1 MAKRSG
7 WFIVVTMALVA
18 ALAYSGVN
26 RADEDHEQA
35 KRLKEA
41 GEILPLEQILERA
54 NRDQPGQVL
63 ESELERED
71 GRHVYE
77 LEILDADG
85 VSHKLFYDAKT
96 GDRLTH
102 KQSD

>member
-1 MAKRSG
+1 MAKRIG
-7 WFIVVTMALVA
+7 WFIVVTMALVG

-26 RADEDHEQA
+26 RADEGHDQA
-35 KRLKEA
+35 KRLLEA
-41 GEILPLEQILERA
+41 GEIMPLEQILERA
-54 NRDQPGQVL
+54 NRDQPGKVL

-77 LEILDADG
+77 LEVLDTGG

-96 GDRLTH
+96 GERLTG